1 MSVRKFGKTLAGI
14 NFEVTMQEG
23 NPFVPVTANGEPFDT
38 IVLDKPVSST
48 ELYQKLVDLVTEKV
62 FEMQEREAGYRVYVE
77 PQSSHQ
83 QAIQQLKDDI
93 AAARATGIQSAI
105 ETAVERL
112 NSYMDFVE
120 SKNA

>member
-1 MSVRKFGKTLAGI
+1 MTTAKKFGKRLMGI

-23 NPFVPVTANGEPFDT
+23 NPFVPVTANGAPFDV

-62 FEMQEREAGYRVYVE
+62 FEMQERESE
-77 PQSSHQ
+77 PQSSHKQ
-83 QAIQQLKDDI
+83 CINRLKDDI

-112 NSYMDFVE
+112 NDYMDFVE
-120 SKNA
+120 SNKNA